1 MAGVEEQGPL
11 KSATA
16 AERQAPGPDA
26 GVWRKAGFWRAVAG
40 MGLAATLACAI
51 VAAEA
56 YSILIHRSAIYRRH
70 LTHLTAEFHRISRE
84 MAVTT
89 GKIDSMREQLVRS
102 ERLRQILSASDLRLL
117 KLAPPKPDR
126 SSSGLVAISRNSK
139 SAVLDAAG
147 LSPLPEDK
155 VYELWWILAHGGP
168 VKAAAFR
175 AGADGRAIV
184 AAELPPQGDQL
195 LAGMVTLDA
204 ARGASRPSSMVEL
217 KGAAD

>member
-1 MAGVEEQGPL
+1 
-11 KSATA
+11 
-16 AERQAPGPDA
+16 
-26 GVWRKAGFWRAVAG
+26 

-102 ERLRQILSASDLRLL
+102 EHLRQILSASDLRLL
-117 KLAPPKPDR
+117 RLAPPKPEQ
-126 SSSGLVAISRNSK
+126 SPSALIAISRSRN

-147 LSPLPEDK
+147 LPPLPEGE
-155 VYELWWILAHGGP
+155 VYELWWVLARRGP

-175 AGADGRAIV
+175 PGPDGRAIV
-184 AAELPPQGDQL
+184 AAQLPPQGDRL
-195 LAGMVTLDA
+195 LVGMVTLDPA
-204 ARGASRPSSMVEL
+204 QGASRPSRVVEL
-217 KGAAD
+217 KGAAK